1 MYLSSTRTA
10 ELWPDTLRG
19 ALRAIAIAAVFWALA
34 ATLLYVLSPGL
45 DTWPRLLVF
54 HECVGM
60 TMVACVLLLRRM
72 RAFSRFRPMT
82 RWVLTGVIAIPTG
95 FVVGHQ
101 FAFLMLGE
109 PLRMVGY
116 LSVSLI
122 PVLFTLLV
130 GGVGLHYYA
139 TREQLATEAAARS
152 EAQRL
157 AVDAQLRLLRAQL
170 EPHMLFNT
178 LANLRSL
185 VREDADRAES
195 MIDQLIVYLRS
206 ALAASQTES
215 VALSREF
222 AQLRAYLDIMSL
234 RMGPRLTYRWTCR
247 PNWRPPRC
255 RPCCCSR
262 WSRTRS
268 STGWSPR
275 WARAASRWSRAR
287 HRVTAGIEIRVN
299 DSGLGLPRGRG
310 GRTRRPPR
318 RSQLW
323 PAACARPAAGR
334 LRPGRPAQPR
344 AAPSRGRQRAGVHP
358 RLTRRNPVR
367 PLIVVIDPS
376 RGTSMTLATA
386 PTAVIAE
393 DEPVLA
399 RTLSR
404 LLEQVWPELRIVGV
418 AEDGLRATE
427 LGLAQAPDV
436 MFLDIKMPGRTG
448 LEVAEAVADDWPDD
462 RAEPLFVFITA
473 YDSFAVPAFERAA
486 VDYLLK
492 PATAERLQQTVERLK
507 ARLAGR
513 ATSRCGRPG
522 RADAARCSRSRL
534 RRPNRASASRSSVPA
549 WATPCA

>member
-72 RAFSRFRPMT
+72 RAFSQFRPMT
-82 RWVLTGVIAIPTG
+82 RWVLTGVLAIPTG

-139 TREQLATEAAARS
+139 AREQLATEAAARS

-206 ALAASQTES
+206 ALAASQMES

-234 RMGPRLTYRWTCR
+234 RMGPRLTYTLDL
-247 PNWRPPRC
+247 PPELEATTV
-255 RPCCCSR
+255 PPMLLQPLVENAIKHGLEPKVGPGSIEVV
-262 WSRTRS
+262 
-268 STGWSPR
+268 
-275 WARAASRWSRAR
+275 ARA
-287 HRVTAGIEIRVN
+287 VTGITAGIEIRIN
-299 DSGLGLPRGRG
+299 DSGLGLPADEEDGPAIRPAGTSYGLQHVRDRLHAVYG
-310 GRTRRPPR
+310 PAARLSLERRRP
-318 RSQLW
+318 
-323 PAACARPAAGR
+323 AGVSA
-334 LRPGRPAQPR
+334 LVFIPDRPGATR
-344 AAPSRGRQRAGVHP
+344 VHHSS
-358 RLTRRNPVR
+358 LTSIRREGP
-367 PLIVVIDPS
+367 P
-376 RGTSMTLATA
+376 
-386 PTAVIAE
+386 
-393 DEPVLA
+393 
-399 RTLSR
+399 
-404 LLEQVWPELRIVGV
+404 
-418 AEDGLRATE
+418 
-427 LGLAQAPDV
+427 
-436 MFLDIKMPGRTG
+436 
-448 LEVAEAVADDWPDD
+448 
-462 RAEPLFVFITA
+462 
-473 YDSFAVPAFERAA
+473 
-486 VDYLLK
+486 
-492 PATAERLQQTVERLK
+492 
-507 ARLAGR
+507 
-513 ATSRCGRPG
+513 
-522 RADAARCSRSRL
+522 
-534 RRPNRASASRSSVPA
+534 
-549 WATPCA
+549 